1 MPGGRGVGARR
12 QNASAASTEAGDR
25 PVTELMGRI
34 TKRQNLPTFVAG
46 VAVTAFVVFV
56 AWNFWTPGQTIDTN
70 KIILFLVSG
79 VTLGSI
85 YAIAAS
91 GLVVTY
97 TTSGVFNFAQGAIGM
112 LMAFIY
118 WQLKV
123 DWGVQTFIALVI
135 VVLVVA
141 PIFGAVI
148 ERVLM
153 RRVAD
158 LSLVAQLV
166 VTIGVMLALIGFVNL
181 FWDPN
186 ESRVI
191 GTFFGTDGKTIGDTF
206 VPYYRMITIAA
217 GVLIAIGIRLV
228 LFRTRLGVAMRAVVD
243 NRGLAALNGARP
255 GCVSIFSW
263 SLSSSMGALA
273 GIFLAAETTTLSAQQ
288 LTLFIVSTFAAAI
301 IGRLRSLPMT
311 MVGGLII
318 GLALSFNANFMTLTD
333 RWSTSGEAIPFII
346 LFLAL
351 LFLPQARIEGRR
363 VMSAITPRVP
373 SMKVAA
379 LGFTVLVAVAVFLAS
394 VGLDRPDLRRVTLAV
409 LTMFAMLSLVPL
421 TGWSGQ
427 ISLAQIT
434 FVGVGAWAN
443 LEFAKESTTSIF
455 GVGLYHAGSP
465 WGLLVA
471 ALVAVPFGLLMALP
485 ALRLQGL
492 YLALASMAFALMA
505 KPLFFEQP
513 EVFGS
518 AGRRVAPIEIFGY
531 SFDQPFDFLGIH
543 FGQDTGYLMLVAVLF
558 AVFGLGVVGLRRS
571 AFGRNLLAMKVAV
584 FAVSAAIAGF
594 AGALLSIHLG
604 SAGIQDFEML
614 QGLPFLLLLVVGGV
628 ALVSGAVFGG
638 TLLQVIMLL
647 SDKFTWIVPVIEK
660 DIFTIQQNIGPGLLG
675 IGIGRQPEGVIPQVG
690 HDVRERKRTKEA
702 KRRAK
707 QRGGPSAER
716 PAAAPADQPVASSPA
731 STPGA

>member
-318 GLALSFNANFMTLTD
+318 GLALSFNANFMTL
-333 RWSTSGEAIPFII
+333 
-346 LFLAL
+346 
-351 LFLPQARIEGRR
+351 
-363 VMSAITPRVP
+363 
-373 SMKVAA
+373 
-379 LGFTVLVAVAVFLAS
+379 
-394 VGLDRPDLRRVTLAV
+394 AV

-471 ALVAVPFGLLMALP
+471 ALVAVPF
-485 ALRLQGL
+485 
-492 YLALASMAFALMA
+492 
-505 KPLFFEQP
+505 
-513 EVFGS
+513 
-518 AGRRVAPIEIFGY
+518 
-531 SFDQPFDFLGIH
+531 
-543 FGQDTGYLMLVAVLF
+543 

-571 AFGRNLLAMKVAV
+571 AFGRRLVAMKDSPAACATLGVNLLAMKVAV